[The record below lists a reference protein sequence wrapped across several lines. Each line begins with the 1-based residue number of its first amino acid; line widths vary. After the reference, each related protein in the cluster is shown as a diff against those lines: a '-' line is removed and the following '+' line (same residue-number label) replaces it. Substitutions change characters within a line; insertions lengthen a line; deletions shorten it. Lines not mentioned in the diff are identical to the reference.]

1 MARRFDD
8 NEFSRESGRDR
19 VRHGDGRSRHDRER
33 IAHTAARLIAEHGL
47 TDWALAKRKAARQ
60 LMLPESAP
68 FPSNDEI
75 EAALVSYHALYAPKV
90 HEASLRTQREEA
102 LVWMKRFAAWDP
114 LLVGGVAAG
123 WATVHS
129 DIRLELVADDAKSVE
144 IALANDNVRYAALP
158 PRADDAG
165 SAAANRDPAC
175 VPACRDPH
183 SGRAA
188 QPSAPGRRAAARGGC
203 RRVASRRAEFLA
215 RILGEPLARRKREVR
230 KDRVGAGTLERGQ
243 HLEHA
248 STLVDPA
255 IGRGGL

>member
-1 MARRFDD
+1 MRLMARRFDD
-8 NEFSRESGRDR
+8 NEYGRDR
-19 VRHGDGRSRHDRER
+19 VRHGEGRSRHDRER

-158 PRADDAG
+158 VRADDAG
-165 SAAANRDPAC
+165 TQLRIETPRACLRVAILTPAERRNRPRRDDEPRLPADA
-175 VPACRDPH
+175 VA
-183 SGRAA
+183 SLLAA
-188 QPSAPGRRAAARGGC
+188 QNS
-203 RRVASRRAEFLA
+203 
-215 RILGEPLARRKREVR
+215 
-230 KDRVGAGTLERGQ
+230 
-243 HLEHA
+243 
-248 STLVDPA
+248 
-255 IGRGGL
+255 

>member
-8 NEFSRESGRDR
+8 NEYGRDR
-19 VRHGDGRSRHDRER
+19 VRQAEGRSRHDRER

-75 EAALVSYHALYAPKV
+75 EAALVSYHALYAPV
-90 HEASLRTQREEA
+90 LHEASLRTQREEA

-114 LLVGGVAAG
+114 MLVGGVAAG

-158 PRADDAG
+158 ARADDAG
-165 SAAANRDPAC
+165 AQLRIETPRAC
-175 VPACRDPH
+175 VRVTILTPAERRNRPRRNDEP
-183 SGRAA
+183 RLAA
-188 QPSAPGRRAAARGGC
+188 DA
-203 RRVASRRAEFLA
+203 VASLLA
-215 RILGEPLARRKREVR
+215 VQK
-230 KDRVGAGTLERGQ
+230 
-243 HLEHA
+243 
-248 STLVDPA
+248 S
-255 IGRGGL
+255 